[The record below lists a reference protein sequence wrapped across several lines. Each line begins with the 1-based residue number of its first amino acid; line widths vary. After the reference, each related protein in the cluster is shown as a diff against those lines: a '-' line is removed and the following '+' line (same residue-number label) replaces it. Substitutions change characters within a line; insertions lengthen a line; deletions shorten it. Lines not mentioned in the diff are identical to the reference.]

1 MIKLF
6 VKEDYYDDEDSYTD
20 SEGYYTEDW
29 ADYLE
34 CHITMTMY
42 TFTEPVSKIR
52 QYIIEDV
59 CRSRDCDKISLNTYK
74 HYAQN
79 RELVDVEGT
88 PYNLDGQEVIDL
100 VVRFCV
106 DANGE
111 YDFIEYAMDE
121 SITEVKRY
129 LS

>member
-1 MIKLF
+1 
-6 VKEDYYDDEDSYTD
+6 
-20 SEGYYTEDW
+20 
-29 ADYLE
+29 
-34 CHITMTMY
+34 MTMY

-74 HYAQN
+74 YYVQN
-79 RELVDVEGT
+79 RELVDVEGA

-100 VVRFCV
+100 VVRFSV

-111 YDFIEYAMDE
+111 YDFNEYAMDE